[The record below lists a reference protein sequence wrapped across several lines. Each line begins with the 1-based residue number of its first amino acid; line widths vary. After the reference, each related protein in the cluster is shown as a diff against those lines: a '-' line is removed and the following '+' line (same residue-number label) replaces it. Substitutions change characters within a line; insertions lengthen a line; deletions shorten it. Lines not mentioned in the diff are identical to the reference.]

1 MTNTS
6 VVPAFADL
14 GLAPAVLQA
23 LTDAGYEQPSA
34 IQAAAI
40 PTLLTG
46 RDVLG
51 LAQTG
56 TGKTAAFALPM
67 LSRIS
72 GGNAYPQVLVLAP
85 TRELAIQVA
94 ESFENYAKYQK
105 DIRIVS
111 IYGGQA
117 YDSQIR
123 ALKRGVDIV
132 VGTPGRVMD
141 HMRRGTLKLDSL
153 QALVLDEA
161 DEMLRMGFIDDVE
174 WILEHTPDTRQIALF
189 SATMPPAIQR
199 VAQKYLKDPQE
210 VRIANKTR
218 TNSSIRQRYWFV
230 RGMPKQE
237 ALCRLVETE
246 NMDACLVFVRTRKDA
261 EELAELMSREGHACE
276 ALHGDIPQKL
286 REKVVERLKNG
297 RLNVL
302 VATDVVARG
311 LDVERISHVINYDM
325 PHDNESYVHRIGR
338 TGRAGREGDAILF
351 VTGREKRSL
360 YNLERHT
367 RQPIEEMSMPSADDI
382 NKIRA
387 ERFKARIRTSVEA
400 DEKALAPFVEMVNE
414 LQADGMDTAALA
426 AGLARLLQGERP
438 LFVED
443 KPMAARRPDVRES
456 RERFERSDRPERGE
470 RPRRG
475 GKDEVSGVT
484 METFRVDVG
493 RVHGVKPGH
502 LVGAIANEADL
513 ESRYIGQIQI
523 HDDFSTVDL
532 PEGIPAELQQVLQKV
547 RVCQRPLNLAKY
559 EGGPLPR
566 RQFRSK
572 DERGGDRGGERGKFR
587 PRRND
592 KRLNG

>member
-1 MTNTS
+1 MTNTNT
-6 VVPAFADL
+6 VDATTDLAFTDL
-14 GLAPAVLQA
+14 GLAPEVLKA
-23 LTDAGYEQPSA
+23 LADAGYEKPSP
-34 IQAAAI
+34 IQAQAI
-40 PTLLTG
+40 PTLLAG

-56 TGKTAAFALPM
+56 TGKTAAFALPA
-67 LSRIS
+67 LSTLT
-72 GGNAYPQVLVLAP
+72 GGSSTPQMLVLAP

-94 ESFENYAKYQK
+94 ESFEGYAKYRK
-105 DIRIVS
+105 DIRIMS

-117 YDSQIR
+117 YDTQIR
-123 ALKRGVDIV
+123 ALKRGVDVV

-141 HMRRGTLKLDSL
+141 HMRRGTLKLDNL
-153 QALVLDEA
+153 KILVLDEA

-174 WILEHTPDTRQIALF
+174 WILEQTPATRQIALF

-230 RGMPKQE
+230 RGMNKHE
-237 ALCRLVETE
+237 GLCRLVETE
-246 NMDACLVFVRTRKDA
+246 DMDAMLVFVRTRKDA
-261 EELAELMSREGHACE
+261 EDLAEMMSREGHACE

-286 REKVVERLKNG
+286 REKVIERLKNG
-297 RLNVL
+297 RLNIL

-311 LDVERISHVINYDM
+311 LDVERISHVVNFDM

-351 VTGREKRSL
+351 VTGREKRGL

-367 RQPIEEMSMPSADDI
+367 RQPIEEMQMPSADEI

-387 ERFKARIRTSVEA
+387 ERFKKRLRISVEA
-400 DEKALAPFVEMVNE
+400 DEKSLAPFAEMIRSLQEEGIDSAE
-414 LQADGMDTAALA
+414 LAT
-426 AGLARLLQGERP
+426 GLARLLQGDRP
-438 LFVED
+438 LFMED
-443 KPMAARRPDVRES
+443 RPQAARRPDVRERS
-456 RERFERSDRPERGE
+456 NDRNSDRSRG
-470 RPRRG
+470 PRANSR
-475 GKDEVSGVT
+475 DSVA
-484 METFRVDVG
+484 METFRVEVG

-532 PEGIPAELQQVLQKV
+532 PQGMTSEVQKVLQNV

-566 RQFRSK
+566 RSFRPN
-572 DERGGDRGGERGKFR
+572 DDRKAR

>member
-1 MTNTS
+1 MTNS
-6 VVPAFADL
+6 SIVPAENAPAFTEL
-14 GLAPAVLQA
+14 GLAPEVLKA
-23 LTDAGYEQPSA
+23 LTDAGYVTPSA

-40 PTLLTG
+40 PTLLEG

-56 TGKTAAFALPM
+56 TGKTAAFALPL
-67 LSRIS
+67 LSTIT
-72 GGNAYPQVLVLAP
+72 GGNATPQVLVLAP

-94 ESFENYAKYQK
+94 ESFEGYAKYRK
-105 DIRIVS
+105 DIRIMS

-117 YDSQIR
+117 YDTQIR
-123 ALKRGVDIV
+123 SLKRGVDIV

-141 HMRRGTLKLDSL
+141 HMRRGTLKLDNL
-153 QALVLDEA
+153 KALVLDEA

-174 WILEHTPDTRQIALF
+174 WILEQTPATRQIALF
-189 SATMPPAIQR
+189 SATMPPVIQR
-199 VAQKYLKDPQE
+199 VAQKYLKDPKE
-210 VRIANKTR
+210 VRIENKTR

-230 RGMPKQE
+230 RGMNKHE
-237 ALCRLVETE
+237 GLCRLVETE
-246 NMDACLVFVRTRKDA
+246 EMDAMLVFVRTRKDA
-261 EELAELMSREGHACE
+261 EDLADMMSREGHACE

-286 REKVVERLKNG
+286 REKVIERLKNG
-297 RLNVL
+297 RLNIL

-311 LDVERISHVINYDM
+311 LDVERISHVVNFDM

-351 VTGREKRSL
+351 VTGREKRGL

-367 RQPIEEMSMPSADDI
+367 RQPIEEMQMPSADEI

-387 ERFKARIRTSVEA
+387 ERFKSRLRASVEA
-400 DEKALAPFVEMVNE
+400 DEKSLAPFVEMIE
-414 LQADGMDTAALA
+414 SLQADGMDSASLA
-426 AGLARLLQGERP
+426 AGLARLLQGDRP
-438 LFVED
+438 LFMED
-443 KPMAARRPDVRES
+443 RPMAARRPDVRES
-456 RERFERSDRPERGE
+456 RERSDRPRA
-470 RPRRG
+470 PRAAG
-475 GKDEVSGVT
+475 GRDNVA
-484 METFRVDVG
+484 METFRVEVG

-513 ESRYIGQIQI
+513 ESRFIGQIQI

-532 PEGIPAELQQVLQKV
+532 PQGMTSEVQKVLQNV

-566 RQFRSK
+566 RSFRPN
-572 DERGGDRGGERGKFR
+572 DDRKPRS

>member
-6 VVPAFADL
+6 VVPGFADL

-23 LTDAGYEQPSA
+23 LTDMGYEQPSA

-123 ALKRGVDIV
+123 ALRRGVDIV

-141 HMRRGTLKLDSL
+141 HMRRGTLKLDNL

-174 WILEHTPDTRQIALF
+174 WILEHTPDSRQIALF

-218 TNSSIRQRYWFV
+218 TNASIRQRYWFV

-246 NMDACLVFVRTRKDA
+246 DMDACLVFVRTRKDA
-261 EELAELMSREGHACE
+261 EDVAELMSREGHACE

-286 REKVVERLKNG
+286 REKVVDRLKNG
-297 RLNVL
+297 RLNIL

-367 RQPIEEMSMPSADDI
+367 RQPIEEMSMPTADDI

-387 ERFKARIRTSVEA
+387 ERFKARIRTSVDA
-400 DEKALAPFVEMVNE
+400 DEKALAPFVEMVSE

-426 AGLARLLQGERP
+426 AGLARLLQGDRP

-443 KPMAARRPDVRES
+443 KPMAARRPDVREA
-456 RERFERSDRPERGE
+456 REPRARGDRPERGE

-475 GKDEVSGVT
+475 GKDDVSGVT

-532 PEGIPAELQQVLQKV
+532 PEGIPTELQQILQKV

-566 RQFRSK
+566 RQFRQK
-572 DERGGDRGGERGKFR
+572 DDRGGDRGGKFR

>member
-6 VVPAFADL
+6 VVPAENAPAFTEL
-14 GLAPAVLQA
+14 GLAPEVLKA
-23 LTDAGYEQPSA
+23 LTDAGYVTPSA

-40 PTLLTG
+40 PTLLEG

-56 TGKTAAFALPM
+56 TGKTAAFALPL
-67 LSRIS
+67 LSTIT
-72 GGNAYPQVLVLAP
+72 GGNATPQVLVLAP

-94 ESFENYAKYQK
+94 ESFEGYAKYRK
-105 DIRIVS
+105 DIRIMS

-117 YDSQIR
+117 YDTQIR
-123 ALKRGVDIV
+123 SLKRGVDIV

-141 HMRRGTLKLDSL
+141 HMRRGTLKLDNL
-153 QALVLDEA
+153 KALVLDEA

-174 WILEHTPDTRQIALF
+174 WILEQTPATRQIALF
-189 SATMPPAIQR
+189 SATMPPVIQR
-199 VAQKYLKDPQE
+199 VAQKYLKDPKE
-210 VRIANKTR
+210 VRIENKTR

-230 RGMPKQE
+230 RGMNKHE
-237 ALCRLVETE
+237 GLCRLVETE
-246 NMDACLVFVRTRKDA
+246 DMDAMLVFVRTRKDA
-261 EELAELMSREGHACE
+261 EDLAEMMSREGHACE

-286 REKVVERLKNG
+286 REKVIERLKNG
-297 RLNVL
+297 RLNIL

-311 LDVERISHVINYDM
+311 LDVERISHVVNFDM

-351 VTGREKRSL
+351 VTGREKRGL

-367 RQPIEEMSMPSADDI
+367 RQPIEEMQMPSADEI

-387 ERFKARIRTSVEA
+387 ERFKSRLRISVEA
-400 DEKALAPFVEMVNE
+400 DEKSLAPFVEMIASLE
-414 LQADGMDTAALA
+414 EEGLDSSQLA
-426 AGLARLLQGERP
+426 AGLARLLQGDRP
-438 LFVED
+438 LFMED
-443 KPMAARRPDVRES
+443 RPMAARRPEVRES
-456 RERFERSDRPERGE
+456 RDRAERSDRPRA
-470 RPRRG
+470 PRAAG
-475 GKDEVSGVT
+475 GRDNSVV

-513 ESRYIGQIQI
+513 ESRFIGQIQI

-532 PEGIPAELQQVLQKV
+532 PQGMTSEVQKVLQNV

-566 RQFRSK
+566 RASFRPN
-572 DERGGDRGGERGKFR
+572 DDRKPRS

>member
-6 VVPAFADL
+6 VVPATDAPAFTEL
-14 GLAPAVLQA
+14 GLAPEVLKA
-23 LTDAGYEQPSA
+23 LTDAGYVTPSA

-40 PTLLTG
+40 PTLLSG
-46 RDVLG
+46 QDVLG

-56 TGKTAAFALPM
+56 TGKTAAFALPL
-67 LSRIS
+67 LSTIT
-72 GGNAYPQVLVLAP
+72 GGNATPQVLVLAP

-94 ESFENYAKYQK
+94 ESFEGYAKYRK
-105 DIRIVS
+105 DIRILS

-141 HMRRGTLKLDSL
+141 HMRRGTLKLDNL
-153 QALVLDEA
+153 KALVLDEA

-174 WILEHTPDTRQIALF
+174 WILEQTPATRQIALF

-199 VAQKYLKDPQE
+199 VAQKYLKNPKE
-210 VRIANKTR
+210 VRIENKTR

-230 RGMPKQE
+230 RGMNKHE
-237 ALCRLVETE
+237 GLCRLVETE
-246 NMDACLVFVRTRKDA
+246 NMDAMLVFVRTRKDA
-261 EELAELMSREGHACE
+261 EDLADMMSREGHACE

-286 REKVVERLKNG
+286 REKVIERLKNG
-297 RLNVL
+297 RLNIL

-311 LDVERISHVINYDM
+311 LDVERISHVVNFDM

-351 VTGREKRSL
+351 VTGREKRGL

-367 RQPIEEMSMPSADDI
+367 RQPIEEMQMPSADEI

-387 ERFKARIRTSVEA
+387 ERFKTRLRVSVEA
-400 DEKALAPFVEMVNE
+400 DEKSLAPFVEMIE
-414 LQADGMDTAALA
+414 SLQADGMDSAQLA
-426 AGLARLLQGERP
+426 AGLARLLQGDRP
-438 LFVED
+438 LFMED
-443 KPMAARRPDVRES
+443 RPQAARRPDVREN
-456 RERFERSDRPERGE
+456 RERGE
-470 RPRRG
+470 RTERPRTPRG
-475 GKDEVSGVT
+475 GRDDVSGVV

-513 ESRYIGQIQI
+513 ESRFIGQIQI

-532 PEGIPAELQQVLQKV
+532 PEGMTADVQKVLQNV

-566 RQFRSK
+566 RSFRPN
-572 DERGGDRGGERGKFR
+572 DDRKPRS

>member
-6 VVPAFADL
+6 IVPATDAPAFTEL
-14 GLAPAVLQA
+14 GLAPEVLKA
-23 LTDAGYEQPSA
+23 LTDAGYVTPSA

-40 PTLLTG
+40 PTLLSG
-46 RDVLG
+46 QDVLG

-56 TGKTAAFALPM
+56 TGKTAAFALPL
-67 LSRIS
+67 LSTIT
-72 GGNAYPQVLVLAP
+72 GGNATPQVLVLAP

-94 ESFENYAKYQK
+94 ESFEGYAKYRK
-105 DIRIVS
+105 DIRILS

-141 HMRRGTLKLDSL
+141 HMRRGTLKLDNL
-153 QALVLDEA
+153 KALVLDEA

-174 WILEHTPDTRQIALF
+174 WILEQTPSTRQIALF

-199 VAQKYLKDPQE
+199 VAQKYLKNPKE
-210 VRIANKTR
+210 VRIENKTR

-230 RGMPKQE
+230 RGMNKHE
-237 ALCRLVETE
+237 GLCRLVETE
-246 NMDACLVFVRTRKDA
+246 NMDAMLVFVRTRKDA
-261 EELAELMSREGHACE
+261 EDLADMMSREGHACE

-286 REKVVERLKNG
+286 REKVIERLKNG
-297 RLNVL
+297 RLNIL

-311 LDVERISHVINYDM
+311 LDVERISHVVNFDM

-351 VTGREKRSL
+351 VTGREKRGL

-367 RQPIEEMSMPSADDI
+367 RQPIEEMQMPSADEI

-387 ERFKARIRTSVEA
+387 ERFKTRLRVSVEA
-400 DEKALAPFVEMVNE
+400 DEKSLAPFVEMIE
-414 LQADGMDTAALA
+414 SLQAEGMDSSQLA
-426 AGLARLLQGERP
+426 AGLARLLQGDRP
-438 LFVED
+438 LFMED
-443 KPMAARRPDVRES
+443 RPQAARRPDVREN
-456 RERFERSDRPERGE
+456 RERGE
-470 RPRRG
+470 RSERPRTPRG
-475 GKDEVSGVT
+475 GRDDVSGVV

-532 PEGIPAELQQVLQKV
+532 PEGMTADVQKVLQNV

-566 RQFRSK
+566 RSFRPN
-572 DERGGDRGGERGKFR
+572 DDRKPRS

>member
-6 VVPAFADL
+6 IVPAANAPAFTEL
-14 GLAPAVLQA
+14 GLAPEVLKA
-23 LTDAGYEQPSA
+23 LTDAGYVTPSA

-40 PTLLTG
+40 PTLLSG
-46 RDVLG
+46 QDVLG

-56 TGKTAAFALPM
+56 TGKTAAFALPL
-67 LSRIS
+67 LSTIT
-72 GGNAYPQVLVLAP
+72 GGNATPQVLVLAP

-94 ESFENYAKYQK
+94 ESFEGYAKYRK
-105 DIRIVS
+105 DIRILS

-141 HMRRGTLKLDSL
+141 HMRRGTLKLDNL
-153 QALVLDEA
+153 KALVLDEA

-174 WILEHTPDTRQIALF
+174 WILEQTPATRQIALF

-199 VAQKYLKDPQE
+199 VAQKYLKNPKE
-210 VRIANKTR
+210 VRIENKTR

-230 RGMPKQE
+230 RGMNKHE
-237 ALCRLVETE
+237 GLCRLVETE
-246 NMDACLVFVRTRKDA
+246 DMDAMLVFVRTRKDA
-261 EELAELMSREGHACE
+261 EDLADMMSREGHACE

-286 REKVVERLKNG
+286 REKVIERLKNG
-297 RLNVL
+297 RLNIL

-311 LDVERISHVINYDM
+311 LDVERISHVVNFDM

-351 VTGREKRSL
+351 VTGREKRGL

-367 RQPIEEMSMPSADDI
+367 RQPIEEMQMPSADEI

-387 ERFKARIRTSVEA
+387 ERFKTRLRVSVEA
-400 DEKALAPFVEMVNE
+400 DEKSLAPFVEMVE
-414 LQADGMDTAALA
+414 SLQAEGMDSSQLA
-426 AGLARLLQGERP
+426 AGLARLLQGDRP
-438 LFVED
+438 LFMED
-443 KPMAARRPDVRES
+443 RPQAARRPDVREN
-456 RERFERSDRPERGE
+456 RERGE
-470 RPRRG
+470 RTERPRTPRG
-475 GKDEVSGVT
+475 GRDDVSGVV

-513 ESRYIGQIQI
+513 ESRFIGQIQI

-532 PEGIPAELQQVLQKV
+532 PEGMTADVQKVLQNV

-559 EGGPLPR
+559 EGGPVPR
-566 RQFRSK
+566 RSFRPN
-572 DERGGDRGGERGKFR
+572 DDRKPRS

>member
-6 VVPAFADL
+6 IVPATDVPAFTEL
-14 GLAPAVLQA
+14 GLAPEILKA
-23 LTDAGYEQPSA
+23 LTDAGYVTPSA

-40 PTLLTG
+40 PTLLSG
-46 RDVLG
+46 QDVLG

-56 TGKTAAFALPM
+56 TGKTAAFALPL
-67 LSRIS
+67 LSTIT
-72 GGNAYPQVLVLAP
+72 GGNATPQVLVLAP

-94 ESFENYAKYQK
+94 ESFEGYAKYRK
-105 DIRIVS
+105 DIRILS

-141 HMRRGTLKLDSL
+141 HMRRGTLKLDNL
-153 QALVLDEA
+153 KALVLDEA

-174 WILEHTPDTRQIALF
+174 WILEQTPATRQIALF

-199 VAQKYLKDPQE
+199 VAQKYLKNPKE
-210 VRIANKTR
+210 VRIENKTR

-230 RGMPKQE
+230 RGMNKHE
-237 ALCRLVETE
+237 GLCRLVETE
-246 NMDACLVFVRTRKDA
+246 EMDAMLVFVRTRKDA
-261 EELAELMSREGHACE
+261 EDLAEMMSREGHACE

-286 REKVVERLKNG
+286 REKVIERLKNG
-297 RLNVL
+297 RLNIL

-311 LDVERISHVINYDM
+311 LDVERISHVVNFDM

-351 VTGREKRSL
+351 VTGREKRGL

-367 RQPIEEMSMPSADDI
+367 RQPIEEMQMPSADEI

-387 ERFKARIRTSVEA
+387 ERFKSRLRVSVEA
-400 DEKALAPFVEMVNE
+400 DEKSLAPFVEMIE
-414 LQADGMDTAALA
+414 SLQADGMDSAQLA
-426 AGLARLLQGERP
+426 AGLARLLQGDRP
-438 LFVED
+438 LFMED
-443 KPMAARRPDVRES
+443 RPQAARRPEVRES
-456 RERFERSDRPERGE
+456 RERGERTE
-470 RPRRG
+470 RPRTPRG
-475 GKDEVSGVT
+475 GRDDVSGVV

-513 ESRYIGQIQI
+513 ESRFIGQIQI

-532 PEGIPAELQQVLQKV
+532 PEGMTADVQKVLQNV

-559 EGGPLPR
+559 EGGPAPR
-566 RQFRSK
+566 RSFRPN
-572 DERGGDRGGERGKFR
+572 DDRKPRS

>member
-6 VVPAFADL
+6 IVPATDVPAFTEL
-14 GLAPAVLQA
+14 GLAPEVLKA
-23 LTDAGYEQPSA
+23 LTDAGYVTPSA

-40 PTLLTG
+40 PTLLSG
-46 RDVLG
+46 QDVLG

-56 TGKTAAFALPM
+56 TGKTAAFALPL
-67 LSRIS
+67 LSTIT
-72 GGNAYPQVLVLAP
+72 GGNATPQVLVLAP

-94 ESFENYAKYQK
+94 ESFEGYAKYRK
-105 DIRIVS
+105 DIRILS

-141 HMRRGTLKLDSL
+141 HMRRGTLKLDNL
-153 QALVLDEA
+153 KALVLDEA

-174 WILEHTPDTRQIALF
+174 WILEQTPATRQIALF

-199 VAQKYLKDPQE
+199 VAQKYLKNPKE
-210 VRIANKTR
+210 VRIENKTR

-230 RGMPKQE
+230 RGMNKHE
-237 ALCRLVETE
+237 GLCRLVETE
-246 NMDACLVFVRTRKDA
+246 EMDAMLVFVRTRKDA
-261 EELAELMSREGHACE
+261 EDLADMMSREGHACE

-286 REKVVERLKNG
+286 REKVIERLKNG
-297 RLNVL
+297 RLNIL

-311 LDVERISHVINYDM
+311 LDVERISHVVNFDM

-351 VTGREKRSL
+351 VTGREKRGL

-367 RQPIEEMSMPSADDI
+367 RQPIEEMQMPSADEI

-387 ERFKARIRTSVEA
+387 ERFKSRLRVSVEA
-400 DEKALAPFVEMVNE
+400 DEKSLAPFVEMIE
-414 LQADGMDTAALA
+414 SLQADGMDSAQLA
-426 AGLARLLQGERP
+426 AGLARLLQGDRP
-438 LFVED
+438 LFMED
-443 KPMAARRPDVRES
+443 RPQAARRPEVRES
-456 RERFERSDRPERGE
+456 RERGERTE
-470 RPRRG
+470 RPRTPRG
-475 GKDEVSGVT
+475 GRDDVSGVV

-513 ESRYIGQIQI
+513 ESRFIGQIQI

-532 PEGIPAELQQVLQKV
+532 PEGMTADVQKVLQNV

-559 EGGPLPR
+559 EGGPAPR
-566 RQFRSK
+566 RSFRPN
-572 DERGGDRGGERGKFR
+572 DDRKPRS

>member
-6 VVPAFADL
+6 VVPATNAPAFTEL
-14 GLAPAVLQA
+14 GLAPEVLKA
-23 LTDAGYEQPSA
+23 LSDAGYVTPSA

-40 PTLLTG
+40 PTLLEG

-56 TGKTAAFALPM
+56 TGKTAAFALPL
-67 LSRIS
+67 LSTIT
-72 GGNAYPQVLVLAP
+72 GGNATPQVLVLAP

-94 ESFENYAKYQK
+94 ESFEGYAKYRK
-105 DIRIVS
+105 DIRIMS

-117 YDSQIR
+117 YDTQIR
-123 ALKRGVDIV
+123 SLKRGVDIV

-141 HMRRGTLKLDSL
+141 HMRRGTLKLDNL
-153 QALVLDEA
+153 KALVLDEA

-174 WILEHTPDTRQIALF
+174 WILEQTPATRQIALF
-189 SATMPPAIQR
+189 SATMPPVIQR
-199 VAQKYLKDPQE
+199 VAQKYLQDPKE
-210 VRIANKTR
+210 VRIENKTR

-230 RGMPKQE
+230 RGMNKHE
-237 ALCRLVETE
+237 GLCRLVETE
-246 NMDACLVFVRTRKDA
+246 KMDAMLVFVRTRKDA
-261 EELAELMSREGHACE
+261 EDLAEMMSREGHACE

-286 REKVVERLKNG
+286 REKVIERLKNG
-297 RLNVL
+297 RLNIL

-311 LDVERISHVINYDM
+311 LDVERISHVVNFDM

-351 VTGREKRSL
+351 VTGREKRGL

-367 RQPIEEMSMPSADDI
+367 RQPIEEMQMPSADEI

-387 ERFKARIRTSVEA
+387 ERFKTSLRVSVEA
-400 DEKALAPFVEMVNE
+400 DEKSLAPFVEMIASLE
-414 LQADGMDTAALA
+414 EEGLDSSQLA
-426 AGLARLLQGERP
+426 AGLARLLQGDRP
-438 LFVED
+438 LFMED
-443 KPMAARRPDVRES
+443 RPMAARRPEVRES
-456 RERFERSDRPERGE
+456 RERTERSDRPRT
-470 RPRRG
+470 PRAAG
-475 GKDEVSGVT
+475 GRDNDVA

-532 PEGIPAELQQVLQKV
+532 PQGMTSEVQKVLQNV

-566 RQFRSK
+566 RSFRAT
-572 DERGGDRGGERGKFR
+572 EDRKPRS

>member
-1 MTNTS
+1 MTNSTL
-6 VVPAFADL
+6 VLAENAPAFTEL
-14 GLAPAVLQA
+14 GLAPEVLKA
-23 LTDAGYEQPSA
+23 LADAGYVTPSA

-40 PTLLTG
+40 PTLLEG

-56 TGKTAAFALPM
+56 TGKTAAFALPL
-67 LSRIS
+67 LSTIT
-72 GGNAYPQVLVLAP
+72 GGNATPQVLVLAP

-94 ESFENYAKYQK
+94 ESFEGYAKYRK
-105 DIRIVS
+105 DIRIMS

-117 YDSQIR
+117 YDTQIR

-141 HMRRGTLKLDSL
+141 HMRRGTLKLDNL
-153 QALVLDEA
+153 KALVLDEA

-174 WILEHTPDTRQIALF
+174 WILEQTPATRQIALF
-189 SATMPPAIQR
+189 SATMPPVIQR
-199 VAQKYLKDPQE
+199 VAQKYLNNPKE
-210 VRIANKTR
+210 VRIENKTR

-230 RGMPKQE
+230 RGMNKHE
-237 ALCRLVETE
+237 GLCRLVETE
-246 NMDACLVFVRTRKDA
+246 NMDAMLVFVRTRKDA
-261 EELAELMSREGHACE
+261 EDLADMMSREGHACE

-286 REKVVERLKNG
+286 REKVIERLKNG
-297 RLNVL
+297 RLNIL

-311 LDVERISHVINYDM
+311 LDVERISHVVNFDM

-351 VTGREKRSL
+351 VTGREKRGL

-367 RQPIEEMSMPSADDI
+367 RQPIEEMQMPSADEI

-387 ERFKARIRTSVEA
+387 ERFKNKLRVSVEA
-400 DEKALAPFVEMVNE
+400 DEKSLAPFVAMIESLE
-414 LQADGMDTAALA
+414 EEGLDSSQLA
-426 AGLARLLQGERP
+426 AGLARLLQGDRP
-438 LFVED
+438 LFMED
-443 KPMAARRPDVRES
+443 RPQAARRPDVRDS
-456 RERFERSDRPERGE
+456 RERNDREPRQRSSRSGR
-470 RPRRG
+470 
-475 GKDEVSGVT
+475 DEVA
-484 METFRVDVG
+484 MQTFRVDVG

-513 ESRYIGQIQI
+513 ESRFIGQIQI
-523 HDDFSTVDL
+523 HDDYSTVDL
-532 PEGIPAELQQVLQKV
+532 PQGMTSEVQKVLQNV

-559 EGGPLPR
+559 EGGPAPR
-566 RQFRSK
+566 RASFRPN
-572 DERGGDRGGERGKFR
+572 DDRKPRS

>member
-1 MTNTS
+1 MTNSTL
-6 VVPAFADL
+6 VLAENAPAFTEL
-14 GLAPAVLQA
+14 GLAPEILKA
-23 LTDAGYEQPSA
+23 LADAGYVTPSA

-40 PTLLTG
+40 PTLLEG

-56 TGKTAAFALPM
+56 TGKTAAFALPL
-67 LSRIS
+67 LSTIT
-72 GGNAYPQVLVLAP
+72 GGNATPQVLVLAP

-94 ESFENYAKYQK
+94 ESFEGYAKYRK
-105 DIRIVS
+105 DIRIMS

-117 YDSQIR
+117 YDTQIR

-141 HMRRGTLKLDSL
+141 HMRRGTLKLDNL
-153 QALVLDEA
+153 KALVLDEA

-174 WILEHTPDTRQIALF
+174 WILEQTPATRQIALF
-189 SATMPPAIQR
+189 SATMPPVIQR
-199 VAQKYLKDPQE
+199 VAQKYLNNPKE
-210 VRIANKTR
+210 VRIENKTR
-218 TNSSIRQRYWFV
+218 TNSSIKQRYWFV
-230 RGMPKQE
+230 RGMNKHE
-237 ALCRLVETE
+237 GLCRLVETE
-246 NMDACLVFVRTRKDA
+246 KMDAMLVFVRTRKDA
-261 EELAELMSREGHACE
+261 EDLAEMMSREGHACE

-286 REKVVERLKNG
+286 REKVIERLKNG
-297 RLNVL
+297 RLNIL

-311 LDVERISHVINYDM
+311 LDVERISHVVNFDM

-367 RQPIEEMSMPSADDI
+367 RQPIEEMQMPSADEI

-387 ERFKARIRTSVEA
+387 ERFKTSLRVSVEA
-400 DEKALAPFVEMVNE
+400 DEKALAPFVEMIASLE
-414 LQADGMDTAALA
+414 EEGLDAAQLA
-426 AGLARLLQGERP
+426 AGLARLLQGDRP
-438 LFVED
+438 LFMED
-443 KPMAARRPDVRES
+443 RPQAARRPEVRES
-456 RERFERSDRPERGE
+456 RDRNDRADRSDRGE
-470 RPRRG
+470 RAPRAPRSG
-475 GKDEVSGVT
+475 RDEVA

-513 ESRYIGQIQI
+513 ESRFIGQIQI

-532 PEGIPAELQQVLQKV
+532 PQGMTTEVQKVLQNV

-559 EGGPLPR
+559 EGGPQPR
-566 RQFRSK
+566 RAS
-572 DERGGDRGGERGKFR
+572 FR
-587 PRRND
+587 PNDDRKPRSPRRTND

>member
-6 VVPAFADL
+6 SVLGFADL

-46 RDVLG
+46 QDVLG

-67 LSRIS
+67 LSRIT
-72 GGNAYPQVLVLAP
+72 GGNAQPQVLVLAP

-94 ESFENYAKYQK
+94 ESFEGYAKYQK
-105 DIRIVS
+105 DIRILS

-123 ALKRGVDIV
+123 ALKRGVDII

-141 HMRRGTLKLDSL
+141 HMRRGTLKLDNL

-174 WILEHTPDTRQIALF
+174 WILEHTPESRQIALF

-199 VAQKYLKDPQE
+199 VAQKYLKNPQE

-218 TNSSIRQRYWFV
+218 TNASIRQRYWFV
-230 RGMPKQE
+230 RGMSKHE

-246 NMDACLVFVRTRKDA
+246 EMDAMLVFVRTRKDA
-261 EELAELMSREGHACE
+261 EDLAEMMVREGHACE

-286 REKVVERLKNG
+286 REKVVDRLKNG

-311 LDVERISHVINYDM
+311 LDVERISHVVNFDM

-351 VTGREKRSL
+351 VTGREKRNL
-360 YNLERHT
+360 FNLERHT
-367 RQPIEEMSMPSADDI
+367 RQPIEEMQMPSADDI

-387 ERFKARIRTSVEA
+387 ERFKSRIRTSVEA
-400 DEKALAPFVEMVNE
+400 DEKALAPFVAMIDE
-414 LQADGMDTAALA
+414 LQADGVDTAQLA
-426 AGLARLLQGERP
+426 AGLARLLQGDRP

-456 RERFERSDRPERGE
+456 RDGGRERFERAE
-470 RPRRG
+470 RPRAARG
-475 GKDEVSGVT
+475 SKDDVSGVV

-532 PEGIPAELQQVLQKV
+532 PEGMTAEVQQVLQKV

-566 RQFRSK
+566 RGNFRPNN
-572 DERGGDRGGERGKFR
+572 DERGGKFR

>member
-6 VVPAFADL
+6 TVPATNVPAFTDL
-14 GLAPAVLQA
+14 GLAPAVLNA
-23 LTDAGYEQPSA
+23 LTDAGYVQPSA

-40 PTLLTG
+40 PTLLSG

-56 TGKTAAFALPM
+56 TGKTAAFALPL
-67 LSRIS
+67 LSRIT
-72 GGNAYPQVLVLAP
+72 GGNATPQVLVLAP

-94 ESFENYAKYQK
+94 ESFEGYAKYQK
-105 DIRIVS
+105 DIRILS

-141 HMRRGTLKLDSL
+141 HMRRGTLKLDNL

-174 WILEHTPDTRQIALF
+174 WILEQTPDSRQIALF

-230 RGMPKQE
+230 RGMSKHE
-237 ALCRLVETE
+237 GLCRLVETE
-246 NMDACLVFVRTRKDA
+246 DMDAMLVFVRTRKDA
-261 EELAELMSREGHACE
+261 EDLAEMMGRQGHACE

-286 REKVVERLKNG
+286 REKVIDRLKNG
-297 RLNVL
+297 RLNIL

-311 LDVERISHVINYDM
+311 LDVERISHVVNFDM

-351 VTGREKRSL
+351 VTGREKRGL

-367 RQPIEEMSMPSADDI
+367 RQPIEEMQMPSADDI
-382 NKIRA
+382 NKKRA
-387 ERFKARIRTSVEA
+387 ERFKSRIRASVEA
-400 DEKALAPFVEMVNE
+400 DEKSLAPFVEMING
-414 LQADGMDTAALA
+414 LQEEGLDSAQLA
-426 AGLARLLQGERP
+426 AGLACLLQGDRP

-443 KPMAARRPDVRES
+443 RPMAARRPDVRES
-456 RERFERSDRPERGE
+456 RERGPRSDRP
-470 RPRRG
+470 RG
-475 GKDEVSGVT
+475 GRDDVSGVM
-484 METFRVDVG
+484 MERFRVDVG

-513 ESRYIGQIQI
+513 ESRFIGQIQI
-523 HDDFSTVDL
+523 HDEFSTVDL
-532 PEGIPAELQQVLQKV
+532 PEGMTSEVQQVLQKV

-559 EGGPLPR
+559 EGGPMPAR
-566 RQFRSK
+566 RDFRSRN
-572 DERGGDRGGERGKFR
+572 DDDRGGKFR

>member
-1 MTNTS
+1 MTNSS
-6 VVPAFADL
+6 VVPAENAPAFTEL
-14 GLAPAVLQA
+14 GLAPEVLKA
-23 LTDAGYEQPSA
+23 LTDAGYVTPSA

-40 PTLLTG
+40 PTLLEG

-56 TGKTAAFALPM
+56 TGKTAAFALPL
-67 LSRIS
+67 LSTIT
-72 GGNAYPQVLVLAP
+72 GGNSTPQVLVLAP

-94 ESFENYAKYQK
+94 ESFEGYAKYRK
-105 DIRIVS
+105 DIRIMS

-117 YDSQIR
+117 YDTQIR

-141 HMRRGTLKLDSL
+141 HMRRGTLKLDNL
-153 QALVLDEA
+153 KALVLDEA

-174 WILEHTPDTRQIALF
+174 WILEQTPATRQIALF
-189 SATMPPAIQR
+189 SATMPPVIQR
-199 VAQKYLKDPQE
+199 VAQKYLKDPKE
-210 VRIANKTR
+210 VRIENKTR

-230 RGMPKQE
+230 RGMNKHE
-237 ALCRLVETE
+237 GLCRLVETE
-246 NMDACLVFVRTRKDA
+246 EMDAMLVFVRTRKDA
-261 EELAELMSREGHACE
+261 EDLADMMSREGHACE

-286 REKVVERLKNG
+286 REKVIERLKNG
-297 RLNVL
+297 RLNIL

-311 LDVERISHVINYDM
+311 LDVERISHVVNFDM

-351 VTGREKRSL
+351 VTGREKRGL

-367 RQPIEEMSMPSADDI
+367 RQPIEEMQMPSADEI

-387 ERFKARIRTSVEA
+387 ERFKSRLRASVEA
-400 DEKALAPFVEMVNE
+400 DEKSLAPFVEMIE
-414 LQADGMDTAALA
+414 SLQADGMDSASLA
-426 AGLARLLQGERP
+426 AGLARLLQGDRP
-438 LFVED
+438 LFMED
-443 KPMAARRPDVRES
+443 RPMAARRPDVRES
-456 RERFERSDRPERGE
+456 RERSDRPRA
-470 RPRRG
+470 PRAAG
-475 GKDEVSGVT
+475 GRDNVA
-484 METFRVDVG
+484 METFRVEVG

-513 ESRYIGQIQI
+513 ESRFIGQIQI

-532 PEGIPAELQQVLQKV
+532 PQGMTSEVQKVLQNV

-566 RQFRSK
+566 RSFRPN
-572 DERGGDRGGERGKFR
+572 DDRKPRS

>member
-6 VVPAFADL
+6 TVPATNVPAFTDL
-14 GLAPAVLQA
+14 GLAPAVLNA
-23 LTDAGYEQPSA
+23 LTDAGYVQPSA

-40 PTLLTG
+40 PTLLSG

-56 TGKTAAFALPM
+56 TGKTAAFALPL
-67 LSRIS
+67 LSRIT
-72 GGNAYPQVLVLAP
+72 GGSATPQVLVLAP

-94 ESFENYAKYQK
+94 ESFEGYAKYQK
-105 DIRIVS
+105 DIRILS

-117 YDSQIR
+117 YDTQIR

-153 QALVLDEA
+153 QAMVLDEA

-174 WILEHTPDTRQIALF
+174 WILEQTPATRQIALF

-199 VAQKYLKDPQE
+199 VAQKYLNDPQE

-230 RGMPKQE
+230 RGMSKHE
-237 ALCRLVETE
+237 GLCRLVETE
-246 NMDACLVFVRTRKDA
+246 DMDAMLVFVRTRKDA
-261 EELAELMSREGHACE
+261 EDLADMMGREGHACE

-286 REKVVERLKNG
+286 REKVVDRLKNG
-297 RLNVL
+297 RLNIL

-311 LDVERISHVINYDM
+311 LDVERISHVVNFDM

-351 VTGREKRSL
+351 VTGREKRGL

-367 RQPIEEMSMPSADDI
+367 RQPIEEMQMPSADDI
-382 NKIRA
+382 NKKRA
-387 ERFKARIRTSVEA
+387 ERFKSRIRASVEA
-400 DEKALAPFVEMVNE
+400 DEKALAPFVEMVNG
-414 LQADGMDTAALA
+414 LQEEGLDSAQLA
-426 AGLARLLQGERP
+426 AGLARLLQGDRP

-443 KPMAARRPDVRES
+443 RPMAARRPDVRES
-456 RERFERSDRPERGE
+456 RDGGRERGPRADRP
-470 RPRRG
+470 RG
-475 GKDEVSGVT
+475 GRDDVSGVM
-484 METFRVDVG
+484 MERFRVDVG

-513 ESRYIGQIQI
+513 ESRFIGQIQI
-523 HDDFSTVDL
+523 HDEFSTVDL
-532 PEGIPAELQQVLQKV
+532 PEGMTSEVQQVLQKV

-559 EGGPLPR
+559 EGGPLPAR
-566 RQFRSK
+566 RDFRSRN
-572 DERGGDRGGERGKFR
+572 DDDRGGKFR

>member
-6 VVPAFADL
+6 SVLGFADL

-67 LSRIS
+67 LSRIT
-72 GGNAYPQVLVLAP
+72 GGNAQPQVLVLAP

-94 ESFENYAKYQK
+94 ESFEGYAKYQK
-105 DIRIVS
+105 DIRILS

-123 ALKRGVDIV
+123 ALKRGVDII

-141 HMRRGTLKLDSL
+141 HMRRGTLKLDNL

-174 WILEHTPDTRQIALF
+174 WILEHTPESRQIALF
-189 SATMPPAIQR
+189 SATMPPVIQR

-218 TNSSIRQRYWFV
+218 TNASIRQRYWFV
-230 RGMPKQE
+230 RGMSKHE

-246 NMDACLVFVRTRKDA
+246 EMDAMLVFVRTRKDA
-261 EELAELMSREGHACE
+261 EDLAEMMVREGHACE

-286 REKVVERLKNG
+286 REKVVDRLKNG

-311 LDVERISHVINYDM
+311 LDVERISHVVNFDM

-351 VTGREKRSL
+351 VTGREKRNL
-360 YNLERHT
+360 FNLERHT
-367 RQPIEEMSMPSADDI
+367 RQPIEEMQMPSADDI

-387 ERFKARIRTSVEA
+387 ERFKSRIRASVEA
-400 DEKALAPFVEMVNE
+400 DEKALSPFVEMVTA
-414 LQADGMDTAALA
+414 LQEDGVDAAQLA
-426 AGLARLLQGERP
+426 AGLARLLQGDRP

-443 KPMAARRPDVRES
+443 RPMAARRPDVRES
-456 RERFERSDRPERGE
+456 RDGGRDRFERAE
-470 RPRRG
+470 RPRAARG
-475 GKDEVSGVT
+475 GKDDVSGVV

-532 PEGIPAELQQVLQKV
+532 PEGMTAEVQQVLQKV

-566 RQFRSK
+566 RSFRANN
-572 DERGGDRGGERGKFR
+572 DDRGGKFR

>member
-1 MTNTS
+1 MTNSTL
-6 VVPAFADL
+6 VLAENAPAFTEL
-14 GLAPAVLQA
+14 GLAPEVLKA
-23 LTDAGYEQPSA
+23 LADAGYVTPSA

-40 PTLLTG
+40 PTLLEG

-56 TGKTAAFALPM
+56 TGKTAAFALPL
-67 LSRIS
+67 LSTIT
-72 GGNAYPQVLVLAP
+72 GGNATPQVLVLAP

-94 ESFENYAKYQK
+94 ESFEGYAKYRK
-105 DIRIVS
+105 DIRITS

-117 YDSQIR
+117 YDTQIR
-123 ALKRGVDIV
+123 ALKRGVDVV

-141 HMRRGTLKLDSL
+141 HMRRGTLKLDNL
-153 QALVLDEA
+153 KALVLDEA

-174 WILEHTPDTRQIALF
+174 WILQQTPETRQIALF
-189 SATMPPAIQR
+189 SATMPPVIQR
-199 VAQKYLKDPQE
+199 VAQKYLNKPKE
-210 VRIANKTR
+210 IRIENKTR

-230 RGMPKQE
+230 RGMNKHE
-237 ALCRLVETE
+237 GLCRLVETE
-246 NMDACLVFVRTRKDA
+246 NMDAMLVFVRTRKDA
-261 EELAELMSREGHACE
+261 EDLADMMSREGHACE

-286 REKVVERLKNG
+286 REKVIDRLKNG
-297 RLNVL
+297 RLNIL

-311 LDVERISHVINYDM
+311 LDVERISHVVNFDM

-351 VTGREKRSL
+351 VTGREKRGL

-367 RQPIEEMSMPSADDI
+367 RQPIEEMQMPSADAI

-387 ERFKARIRTSVEA
+387 ERFKARIRSSVKA
-400 DEKALAPFVEMVNE
+400 DEKALAPFVEMVE
-414 LQADGMDTAALA
+414 SLLEEGLDSAELA
-426 AGLARLLQGERP
+426 AGLARLVQGDRP
-438 LFVED
+438 LFMED
-443 KPMAARRPDVRES
+443 RPQASRRPDVRERNDRNDRNS
-456 RERFERSDRPERGE
+456 RGPRG
-470 RPRRG
+470 R
-475 GKDEVSGVT
+475 DSVA
-484 METFRVDVG
+484 METFRVEVG

-532 PEGIPAELQQVLQKV
+532 PKGMTSDVQKVLKNV

-566 RQFRSK
+566 RSS
-572 DERGGDRGGERGKFR
+572 FR
-587 PRRND
+587 PQDDRKPRSPRRNND

>member
-1 MTNTS
+1 MTNSTL
-6 VVPAFADL
+6 VLAENAPAFTEL
-14 GLAPAVLQA
+14 GLAPEILKA
-23 LTDAGYEQPSA
+23 LADAGYVTPSA

-40 PTLLTG
+40 PTLLEG

-56 TGKTAAFALPM
+56 TGKTAAFALPL
-67 LSRIS
+67 LSTIT
-72 GGNAYPQVLVLAP
+72 GGNATPQVLVLAP

-94 ESFENYAKYQK
+94 ESFEGYAKYRK
-105 DIRIVS
+105 DIRIMS

-117 YDSQIR
+117 YDTQIR

-141 HMRRGTLKLDSL
+141 HMRRGTLKLDNL
-153 QALVLDEA
+153 KALVLDEA

-174 WILEHTPDTRQIALF
+174 WILEQTPATRQIALF
-189 SATMPPAIQR
+189 SATMPPVIQR
-199 VAQKYLKDPQE
+199 VAQKYLNNPKE
-210 VRIANKTR
+210 VRIENKTR
-218 TNSSIRQRYWFV
+218 TNSSIKQRYWFV
-230 RGMPKQE
+230 RGMNKHE
-237 ALCRLVETE
+237 GLCRLVETE
-246 NMDACLVFVRTRKDA
+246 KMDAMLVFVRTRKDA
-261 EELAELMSREGHACE
+261 EDLAEMMSREGHACE

-286 REKVVERLKNG
+286 REKVIERLKNG
-297 RLNVL
+297 RLNIL

-311 LDVERISHVINYDM
+311 LDVERISHVVNFDM

-367 RQPIEEMSMPSADDI
+367 RQPIEEMQMPSADEI

-387 ERFKARIRTSVEA
+387 ERFKTSLRVSVEA
-400 DEKALAPFVEMVNE
+400 DEKSLAPFVEMIASLE
-414 LQADGMDTAALA
+414 EEGLDAAQLA
-426 AGLARLLQGERP
+426 AGLARLLQGDRP
-438 LFVED
+438 LFMED
-443 KPMAARRPDVRES
+443 RPQAARRPEVRES
-456 RERFERSDRPERGE
+456 RDRNDRNDRSERAPRAPRSGR
-470 RPRRG
+470 
-475 GKDEVSGVT
+475 DEVA

-513 ESRYIGQIQI
+513 ESRFIGQIQI
-523 HDDFSTVDL
+523 HDEFSTVDL
-532 PEGIPAELQQVLQKV
+532 PQGMTSEVQKVLQNV

-559 EGGPLPR
+559 EGGPQPR
-566 RQFRSK
+566 RAS
-572 DERGGDRGGERGKFR
+572 FR
-587 PRRND
+587 PNDDRKPRSPRRTND

>member
-1 MTNTS
+1 MTNSS
-6 VVPAFADL
+6 VVPGFADL

-67 LSRIS
+67 LSRIT

-94 ESFENYAKYQK
+94 ESFENYAKHQK

-218 TNSSIRQRYWFV
+218 TNASIRQRYWFV

-246 NMDACLVFVRTRKDA
+246 DMDACLVFVRTRKDA
-261 EELAELMSREGHACE
+261 EDVAEMMTREGHACE

-286 REKVVERLKNG
+286 REKVVDRLKNG

-367 RQPIEEMSMPSADDI
+367 RQPIEEMKMPTADEI

-387 ERFKARIRTSVEA
+387 ERFKARIRTSVDA
-400 DEKALAPFVEMVNE
+400 DEKALAPFVEMVTE

-426 AGLARLLQGERP
+426 AGLARLLQGDRP

-443 KPMAARRPDVRES
+443 KPMAARRPDVREA
-456 RERFERSDRPERGE
+456 REPRGRGDRPERGE

-475 GKDEVSGVT
+475 GKDDVSGVA

-532 PEGIPAELQQVLQKV
+532 PEGIPSELQQVLQKV

-566 RQFRSK
+566 RQFRNK
-572 DERGGDRGGERGKFR
+572 DDRGGERGKFR

>member
-6 VVPAFADL
+6 SVLGFADL

-67 LSRIS
+67 LSRIT
-72 GGNAYPQVLVLAP
+72 GGNAQPQVLVLAP

-94 ESFENYAKYQK
+94 ESFEGYAKYQK
-105 DIRIVS
+105 DIRILS

-123 ALKRGVDIV
+123 ALKRGVDII

-141 HMRRGTLKLDSL
+141 HMRRGTLKLDNL

-174 WILEHTPDTRQIALF
+174 WILEHTPESRQIALF

-199 VAQKYLKDPQE
+199 VAQKYLKNPEE

-218 TNSSIRQRYWFV
+218 TNASIRQRYWFV
-230 RGMPKQE
+230 RGMSKHE

-246 NMDACLVFVRTRKDA
+246 EMDAMLVFVRTRKDA
-261 EELAELMSREGHACE
+261 EDLAEMMVREGHACE

-286 REKVVERLKNG
+286 REKVVDRLKNG

-311 LDVERISHVINYDM
+311 LDVERISHVVNFDM

-351 VTGREKRSL
+351 VTGREKRNL
-360 YNLERHT
+360 FNLERHT
-367 RQPIEEMSMPSADDI
+367 RQPIEEMQMPSADDI

-387 ERFKARIRTSVEA
+387 ERFKSRIRTSVEA
-400 DEKALAPFVEMVNE
+400 DEKALAPFVEMVTA
-414 LQADGMDTAALA
+414 LQEDGVDAAQLA
-426 AGLARLLQGERP
+426 AGLARLLQGDRP

-443 KPMAARRPDVRES
+443 RPMAARRPDVRES
-456 RERFERSDRPERGE
+456 RDGGRERFERAE
-470 RPRRG
+470 RPRAARG
-475 GKDEVSGVT
+475 GKDDVSGVV

-532 PEGIPAELQQVLQKV
+532 PEGMTAEVQQVLQKV

-566 RQFRSK
+566 RGNFRPNN
-572 DERGGDRGGERGKFR
+572 DERGGKFR

>member
-6 VVPAFADL
+6 IVPAANVPAFTEL
-14 GLAPAVLQA
+14 GLAPEVLKA
-23 LTDAGYEQPSA
+23 LTDAGYVTPSA

-40 PTLLTG
+40 PTLLSG
-46 RDVLG
+46 QDVLG

-56 TGKTAAFALPM
+56 TGKTAAFALPL
-67 LSRIS
+67 LSTIT
-72 GGNAYPQVLVLAP
+72 GGNATPQVLVLAP

-94 ESFENYAKYQK
+94 ESFEGYAKYRK
-105 DIRIVS
+105 DIRILS

-123 ALKRGVDIV
+123 SLKRGVDIV

-141 HMRRGTLKLDSL
+141 HMRRGTLKLDNL
-153 QALVLDEA
+153 KALVLDEA

-174 WILEHTPDTRQIALF
+174 WILEQTPATRQIALF

-199 VAQKYLKDPQE
+199 VAQKYLKNPKE
-210 VRIANKTR
+210 VRIENKTR

-230 RGMPKQE
+230 RGMNKHE
-237 ALCRLVETE
+237 GLCRLVETE
-246 NMDACLVFVRTRKDA
+246 DMDAMLVFVRTRKDA
-261 EELAELMSREGHACE
+261 EDLADMMSREGHACE

-286 REKVVERLKNG
+286 REKVIERLKNG
-297 RLNVL
+297 RLNIL

-311 LDVERISHVINYDM
+311 LDVERISHVVNFDM

-351 VTGREKRSL
+351 VTGREKRGL

-367 RQPIEEMSMPSADDI
+367 RQPIEEMQMPSADEI

-387 ERFKARIRTSVEA
+387 ERFKSRLRISVEA
-400 DEKALAPFVEMVNE
+400 DEKSLAPFVEMIE
-414 LQADGMDTAALA
+414 SLQAEGMDSAQLA
-426 AGLARLLQGERP
+426 AGLARLLQGDRP
-438 LFVED
+438 LFMED
-443 KPMAARRPDVRES
+443 RPQAARRPDVREN
-456 RERFERSDRPERGE
+456 RERGE
-470 RPRRG
+470 RTERPRTPRG
-475 GKDEVSGVT
+475 GRDDVSGVV

-532 PEGIPAELQQVLQKV
+532 PEGMTADVQKVLQNV

-566 RQFRSK
+566 RSFRPN
-572 DERGGDRGGERGKFR
+572 DDRKPRS